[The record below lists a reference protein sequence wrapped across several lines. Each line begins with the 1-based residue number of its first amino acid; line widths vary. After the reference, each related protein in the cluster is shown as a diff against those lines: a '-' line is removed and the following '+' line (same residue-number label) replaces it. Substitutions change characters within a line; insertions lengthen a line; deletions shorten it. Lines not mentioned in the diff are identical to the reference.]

1 MPQDDLQ
8 DGDQRD
14 GDHHADDAEKLSA
27 DEDSGNNRDGM
38 YIDDAAHELR
48 HEEMAVELLDDDV
61 EDDDF
66 RHDACPLKQSEEN
79 GRDRSDDRPDERDHF
94 HDACQKSDDQ
104 RIGNIH
110 GPHAEEN
117 DKGHDDGKEQ
127 LPAQVGIQHEMD
139 FLEDRLEMMMETVR
153 KETDEDMHEIA
164 AFLHHVECDEGYD
177 DELDHR
183 TCKRE
188 DRGQAELCDLQ
199 RILADILNDAGNEI
213 FRFRRH
219 QGELVLPLD
228 LRDRLLYRCY
238 HIGDAF
244 HEGTEFS
251 DERHDDVDNDHIY
264 NADKDGKGDQDRDII
279 GHLRHPAAD
288 ADMFMDEFRQ
298 RIQKDREH
306 E

>member
-27 DEDSGNNRDGM
+27 DEDSGNDRDGM
-38 YIDDAAHELR
+38 YIDDAAHELG
-48 HEEMAVELLDDDV
+48 HEEMTVELLDDDV

-79 GRDRSDDRPDERDHF
+79 GRDRSNDRSDERDHF

-110 GPHAEEN
+110 GPHAKEN

-164 AFLHHVECDEGYD
+164 ASLHHVECDEGYD

-199 RILADILNDAGNEI
+199 RILANILND
-213 FRFRRH
+213 
-219 QGELVLPLD
+219 
-228 LRDRLLYRCY
+228 
-238 HIGDAF
+238 
-244 HEGTEFS
+244 
-251 DERHDDVDNDHIY
+251 
-264 NADKDGKGDQDRDII
+264 
-279 GHLRHPAAD
+279 
-288 ADMFMDEFRQ
+288 
-298 RIQKDREH
+298 
-306 E
+306 

>member
-1 MPQDDLQ
+1 
-8 DGDQRD
+8 
-14 GDHHADDAEKLSA
+14 
-27 DEDSGNNRDGM
+27 
-38 YIDDAAHELR
+38 
-48 HEEMAVELLDDDV
+48 
-61 EDDDF
+61 
-66 RHDACPLKQSEEN
+66 
-79 GRDRSDDRPDERDHF
+79 
-94 HDACQKSDDQ
+94 
-104 RIGNIH
+104 
-110 GPHAEEN
+110 
-117 DKGHDDGKEQ
+117 
-127 LPAQVGIQHEMD
+127 
-139 FLEDRLEMMMETVR
+139 METIR

-164 AFLHHVECDEGYD
+164 ASLHHVECDEGYD

-228 LRDRLLYRCY
+228 LRDRLLYRCH

-244 HEGTEFS
+244 HEGTELS
-251 DERHDDVDNDHIY
+251 DERHDDVDNDHID

-306 E
+306 